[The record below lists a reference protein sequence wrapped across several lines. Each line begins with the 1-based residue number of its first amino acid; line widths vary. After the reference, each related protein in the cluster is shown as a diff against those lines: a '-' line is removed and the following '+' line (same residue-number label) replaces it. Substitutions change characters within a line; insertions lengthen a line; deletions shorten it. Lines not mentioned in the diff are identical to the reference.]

1 MSPYLGFHI
10 LIMIG
15 NNEDANLRQICAP
28 LQVDFQVY
36 HLKDEED
43 DEVANTAH
51 ICPLQNVNWT
61 TDMVITSLLAAIL
74 GCRQG
79 DVHLYLEQDVCT
91 PSSRFFF

>member
-1 MSPYLGFHI
+1 
-10 LIMIG
+10 MIG

-43 DEVANTAH
+43 DEVANL
-51 ICPLQNVNWT
+51 IYC
-61 TDMVITSLLAAIL
+61 MVIINLLAVIL

-79 DVHLYLEQDVCT
+79 DVHLYFRARRANSLLEVFLLT
-91 PSSRFFF
+91 I

>member
-1 MSPYLGFHI
+1 
-10 LIMIG
+10 MIG

-43 DEVANTAH
+43 DEVANL
-51 ICPLQNVNWT
+51 IYC
-61 TDMVITSLLAAIL
+61 MVIINLLAVIL

>member
-1 MSPYLGFHI
+1 
-10 LIMIG
+10 MIG

-43 DEVANTAH
+43 DEVANL
-51 ICPLQNVNWT
+51 IYC
-61 TDMVITSLLAAIL
+61 MVIINLLAVIL

-79 DVHLYLEQDVCT
+79 DVHLYLEQDVRT

>member
-1 MSPYLGFHI
+1 
-10 LIMIG
+10 MIG

-43 DEVANTAH
+43 DEVANL
-51 ICPLQNVNWT
+51 IYC
-61 TDMVITSLLAAIL
+61 MVIINLLAVIL

-79 DVHLYLEQDVCT
+79 DVHLYLEQDVQT
-91 PSSRFFF
+91 PSSRFFLLTI

>member
-1 MSPYLGFHI
+1 
-10 LIMIG
+10 MIG

-43 DEVANTAH
+43 DEVANL
-51 ICPLQNVNWT
+51 IYC
-61 TDMVITSLLAAIL
+61 MVIINLLAVIL

-79 DVHLYLEQDVCT
+79 DVHLYLEQDVRT
-91 PSSRFFF
+91 PSSRFFLLTI